1 MLARINEHNKSSYMK
16 ILNCAYSFMD
26 NYAQHAG
33 VSILSL
39 FENNQE
45 ADEINIYIID
55 YGICQENKEKL
66 ISITSRYGRTI
77 HFYDLET
84 ISSSLNIH
92 TNFCRSTYGKLF
104 LSRIPDVDKM
114 LVFDCDTVVSGS
126 LLDLLNVDMTDT
138 LVAGVQDTVN
148 PYFVR
153 KIGLSSSDRYINCG
167 GVIIMN
173 LSLWRQKGIEN
184 LAVDYILEYN
194 GNPPFVDQGTINHI
208 CKEHIKVLPPEYNV
222 INPMFMFPVNK
233 LKKLFLMQYYYSQEE
248 IEYAKSHPKV
258 IHFTAELYNRP
269 WALNCNHPLK
279 THYLENI
286 QNSPWNCSLRIIPL
300 SKNCKIQKWIY
311 KNCPFF
317 VYLLM
322 IRFITLRHMVMKRIM

>member
-1 MLARINEHNKSSYMK
+1 MLDRVDKHIKSAYMK

-33 VSILSL
+33 VSIFSL
-39 FENNQE
+39 FENNQD
-45 ADEINIYIID
+45 ADEIIIYIID
-55 YGICQENKEKL
+55 FGISDKNKEKL
-66 ISITSRYGRTI
+66 ISITNQYGRKI
-77 HFYDLET
+77 QFFDLGT
-84 ISSSLNIH
+84 ISSSLNVQ

-153 KIGLSSSDRYINCG
+153 KIGLTNSDRYINCG

-173 LSLWRQKGIEN
+173 LSLWRQKDIEKK
-184 LAVDYILEYN
+184 AVDYILEYN

-208 CKEHIKVLPPEYNV
+208 CKGYIKILSPEYNV

-233 LKKLFLMQYYYSQEE
+233 LKKLCKMNYYYAQKE
-248 IEYAKSHPKV
+248 IEYAKRHPKV

-279 THYLENI
+279 THYLEYL
-286 QNSPWNCSLRIIPL
+286 QNSPWNSSLNIIPL

-311 KNCPFF
+311 ENCPFF